1 MAESTRIQCDVL
13 VVGGGMAG
21 LAAAVAAA
29 EEGTDVV
36 LASLGE
42 AGKSGATYYDVAE
55 IGAFNAPCACET
67 DSAQVF
73 YEDIMTAALSMASPK
88 LCRILAEEAEPAL
101 HRLAAMPGG
110 ETLFEREQ
118 NRYKVFQA
126 CFSSKPRSHIIH
138 DHFRP
143 LLQVLGR
150 QAVRLGVRCVP
161 CMVSELLV
169 EDNRCFGALGLD
181 ARENE
186 MTILA
191 GAVVLA
197 AGGAS
202 QLFSRN
208 MYPWDV
214 TGSGYAL
221 ASMAGAKMTNM
232 EFIQMGIGVAHPF
245 INLFEHYLWDCMPVL
260 KNAEGKAFLED
271 YLPEGVD
278 RNMAIADKGRHF
290 PFSTRDH
297 SKYVEIAVQNEINC
311 GRGTSRGNV
320 FLDVRTDR
328 QQELLKQGSHF
339 SSMWPTTW
347 NWYHSKGVDLLK
359 QPIEV
364 ACFAHAINGG
374 ALINESAETS
384 VQNLFAVGEA
394 ASGPH
399 GADRLGGNMSLTSQV
414 FGQIAGK
421 ESAARARK
429 ERLSPDKQKAERY
442 RRQAGSYGLEAA
454 QQGQEMLAHLQR
466 MTDRSMLIVRNEDG
480 LARYRDELDSLV
492 AEMESRPKTLTRQ
505 AVGMRHLLEAGS
517 LMAQAALARK
527 ESRGSHYREDYP
539 VMKSQYEQ
547 NYVIERRAGS
557 FQKV

>member
-1 MAESTRIQCDVL
+1 MAENTRIQCDVL
-13 VVGGGMAG
+13 VIGGGMAG
-21 LAAAVAAA
+21 LAAAVSAA
-29 EEGTDVV
+29 EEGADVV

-55 IGAFNAPCACET
+55 IGALNAPCAQET

-73 YEDIMTAALSMASPK
+73 YDDIMTAALSMASPK
-88 LCRILAEEAEPAL
+88 LCRILAEKAEPTL

-110 ETLFEREQ
+110 ETLFEREH

-143 LLQVLGR
+143 LLKVLSG
-150 QAVRLGVRCVP
+150 QAARLGVRYVP
-161 CMVSELLV
+161 CMVTELLV

-181 ARENE
+181 QLDNE
-186 MTILA
+186 MVILA
-191 GAVVLA
+191 GAVVIA

-260 KNAEGKAFLED
+260 KNAEGKAFLAD

-278 RNMAIADKGRHF
+278 RTMVITDKGKHF

-311 GRGTSRGNV
+311 GRGTTRGNV
-320 FLDVRTDR
+320 FLDVRTEQLR
-328 QQELLKQGSHF
+328 ELMSQKSHF

-347 NWYHSKGVDLLK
+347 NWYHSKGVDLLD
-359 QPIEV
+359 QPMEV

-384 VQNLFAVGEA
+384 VENLFAVGEA
-394 ASGPH
+394 AAGPH

-421 ESAARARK
+421 ESAQRAK
-429 ERLSPDKQKAERY
+429 AEKQNPDIRKAERY
-442 RRQAGSYGLEAA
+442 PRQVADYGLESAK
-454 QQGQEMLAHLQR
+454 QGQEMLSYLQQL
-466 MTDRSMLIVRNEDG
+466 TDRSMLIVRNEDG
-480 LARYRDELDSLV
+480 LARYSDELDSLV
-492 AEMESRPKTLTRQ
+492 AGMEYCPKALTRQ
-505 AVGMRHLLEAGS
+505 AAGMRHLLEAGR
-517 LMAQAALARK
+517 LMAQAARARK
-527 ESRGSHYREDYP
+527 ESRGSHYRNDYP
-539 VMKSQYEQ
+539 DMKSQYQQ
-547 NYVIERRAGS
+547 NYVIERGTGR
-557 FQKV
+557 FQQI

>member
-1 MAESTRIQCDVL
+1 MAENTRIQCDVL
-13 VVGGGMAG
+13 VIGGGMAG
-21 LAAAVAAA
+21 LAAAVSAA
-29 EEGTDVV
+29 EEGADVV

-55 IGAFNAPCACET
+55 IGALNAPCACET

-73 YEDIMTAALSMASPK
+73 YEDIMTAGLSMASEK
-88 LCRILAEEAEPAL
+88 LCRILAENAEPTL

-110 ETLFEREQ
+110 ENLFERE
-118 NRYKVFQA
+118 NNKYKVFQA

-150 QAVRLGVRCVP
+150 QAVRLGVRYVP

-169 EDNRCFGALGLD
+169 EDNRCYGALGLD
-181 ARENE
+181 EQENE

-221 ASMAGAKMTNM
+221 ASMAGARMTNM

-260 KNAEGKAFLED
+260 KNAEGKVFLQD

-278 RNMAIADKGRHF
+278 RNMVITDKGKHF

-311 GRGTSRGNV
+311 GRGTERGNV
-320 FLDVRTDR
+320 FLDVRTDK
-328 QQELLKQGSHF
+328 QKELLSGQSHF
-339 SSMWPTTW
+339 ASMWPTTW

-359 QPIEV
+359 QPMEV

-399 GADRLGGNMSLTSQV
+399 GADRLGGNMSLTSQM
-414 FGQIAGK
+414 FGQIAGR
-421 ESAARARK
+421 ESAKRAK
-429 ERLSPDKQKAERY
+429 TEKAGLDKQAAERY
-442 RRQAGSYGLEAA
+442 RRQADSYGLESV
-454 QQGQEMLAHLQR
+454 QQGQEMLAYLQR
-466 MTDRSMLIVRNEDG
+466 ITDRSMLIIRNEEG
-480 LARYRDELDSLV
+480 LSQYIGELDSLV
-492 AEMESRPKTLTRQ
+492 TGMKSRPKALSRQ

-517 LMAQAALARK
+517 LMAQAARARK
-527 ESRGSHYREDYP
+527 ESRGSHYRNDSQ

-547 NYVIERRAGS
+547 NYIIERGIGS
-557 FQKV
+557 FRKV